1 MTRQHL
7 TAYLRPVLTF
17 IAVLGA
23 VAVLWQLYLYYTYS
37 PQTRDGKIR
46 ADVVPLATD
55 VSAKV
60 DKVYVHD
67 NERVEQGDLLLS
79 LDKERLSN
87 ALARADALVEK
98 ARVQLQSAQRE
109 NTRYQKLSTAV
120 SAQQR
125 DEARDALGDAK
136 ADLDQAVAD
145 RELARINLERAD
157 LYAPVDGTI
166 TNFSLRPGAYAT
178 AGQPVMSLVDSH
190 SYYMAGYFEET
201 KLAQI
206 KPGDKAIIRV
216 MGEDQPIYG
225 HVEGI
230 SAAINDSER
239 STETGTLLSNVNPTF
254 SWIRLAQRIPV
265 RIAIDQTPEQLKLVA
280 GRTATVTLLKEA
292 DQG

>member
-1 MTRQHL
+1 MNKHL
-7 TAYLRPVLTF
+7 TLYLRPVLTF
-17 IAVLGA
+17 IAALGA
-23 VAVLWQLYLYYTYS
+23 VLVLWQLYQYYTYA

-55 VSAKV
+55 VSGKV
-60 DKVYVHD
+60 DKIYVRD

-87 ALARADALVEK
+87 ALARAEAVVAK
-98 ARVQLQSAQRE
+98 ARVRMQSAQRE
-109 NTRYQKLSTAV
+109 NNRYQKLSNAV
-120 SAQQR
+120 SAQER
-125 DEARDALGDAK
+125 DEAHDALGDAK

-145 RELARINLERAD
+145 RDLARINLERAD
-157 LYAPVDGTI
+157 LYAPVDGTV

-206 KPGDKAIIRV
+206 KTGDKAIIRV

-265 RIAIDQTPEQLKLVA
+265 RIAIDETPENLKLVA

-292 DQG
+292 END